1 MVSLFVLCK
10 HKRQVSF
17 KQLVFIYYGGLIRG
31 AISFGLVLT
40 IENNENVPNRDVI
53 ITTTLA
59 LVVITTVVFGSFTG
73 MVQTWLVPPD
83 SEEKHEYDELE
94 IVDEIDVESS
104 DDEVQSFRA
113 HTAHFSDEVKRK
125 SESDRKRNSKKAKKL
140 IQSNEKKKKAMS
152 LSMSIHE
159 AHMHPNEE

>member
-94 IVDEIDVESS
+94 IVDS
-104 DDEVQSFRA
+104 D
-113 HTAHFSDEVKRK
+113 
-125 SESDRKRNSKKAKKL
+125 SE
-140 IQSNEKKKKAMS
+140 
-152 LSMSIHE
+152 
-159 AHMHPNEE
+159 NEEDLKMTADIGRD